1 MNLLA
6 NNQKL
11 LHVINKTNLT
21 IPQLKVALQGNIILN
36 NTNNANVQLQN
47 AGHQSAL
54 HAQSLKLELPGKEVL
69 VEGIRMVEQ
78 VEFLCESCLLTFPE
92 LDAASKHVSSSD
104 HRASNVARHSVY
116 CCPFCGVKYRD
127 KMTVKNHI
135 IFTCPNSIKPL
146 SELFAF
152 NKFHNNINGI
162 VGTANNN
169 PLSDTT
175 MQCIEGHS
183 AAGEVEVKNSEMKG
197 SSDIKQEPEN
207 NVSTTCAKSLSLY
220 ELVNSPITMVSLL
233 KQPSQVQSLQQLH
246 KCHFCL
252 KMFSSADYLGLHVST
267 RHQTARQMESEA
279 DPEQKQG
286 NTSAMIK
293 NLILKSNM
301 VAASNNE
308 AKNIMP
314 TPSAVSVPTLEQL
327 TLGFKHASSEGL
339 AQTPNSPFASTT
351 PRSDV
356 FSLEG
361 KTLQSPAEI
370 SDANSTPAT
379 PKQSLI
385 NIPMVN
391 NQKNFASISNIQNMS
406 QLPSLVPHPPKTS
419 KAKGILYKNVYM
431 QCEGTYYCSI
441 CKADLS
447 SRESKR
453 NHRQL
458 ACGDPKTVTYSRKY
472 FYLCPYCS
480 EKFPS
485 QKECRQHQV
494 CYVPSQSV
502 YW

>member
-36 NTNNANVQLQN
+36 NANIHLQN

-54 HAQSLKLELPGKEVL
+54 HAQSLKLELPGKEVS

-92 LDAASKHVSSSD
+92 LDAASKHVSTSD
-104 HRASNVARHSVY
+104 HQASNIARYSVY

-152 NKFHNNINGI
+152 NKFHNNINSV
-162 VGTANNN
+162 VGNAANNN
-169 PLSDTT
+169 LLSDAT
-175 MQCIEGHS
+175 MQCVEGHS
-183 AAGEVEVKNSEMKG
+183 AAAEVDVKLAEVKG
-197 SSDIKQEPEN
+197 SSDRVIKQEPEN

-233 KQPSQVQSLQQLH
+233 KQPSQVQSVQQLH

-252 KMFSSADYLGLHVST
+252 KMFSSADYLNLHVST
-267 RHQTARQMESEA
+267 KHQTVGQMDSEA
-279 DPEQKQG
+279 DPEQKQES
-286 NTSAMIK
+286 TSAMIK

-301 VAASNNE
+301 AAASKSE
-308 AKNIMP
+308 AKNVLP

-327 TLGFKHASSEGL
+327 TLGFKHTTGSEGL
-339 AQTPNSPFASTT
+339 AQTPNSPFLSTT
-351 PRSDV
+351 PRPDV
-356 FSLEG
+356 FSVEG

-370 SDANSTPAT
+370 SDAQSAPVT
-379 PKQSLI
+379 PKQNLI
-385 NIPMVN
+385 NIPMVGH
-391 NQKNFASISNIQNMS
+391 QKNFASNVSNIQNVS

-431 QCEGTYYCSI
+431 QCEGTYYCSV

-494 CYVPSQSV
+494 
-502 YW
+502 